1 VGATVGAGAGVAVG
15 CGADVGA
22 GAVVATGDV
31 IDVATGAIVAAGA
44 VVDVG
49 ACVLVWGVGVLVLT
63 LEGVIVI
70 GWRCGVGPYT
80 SRAYK

>member
-1 VGATVGAGAGVAVG
+1 
-15 CGADVGA
+15 
-22 GAVVATGDV
+22 
-31 IDVATGAIVAAGA
+31 